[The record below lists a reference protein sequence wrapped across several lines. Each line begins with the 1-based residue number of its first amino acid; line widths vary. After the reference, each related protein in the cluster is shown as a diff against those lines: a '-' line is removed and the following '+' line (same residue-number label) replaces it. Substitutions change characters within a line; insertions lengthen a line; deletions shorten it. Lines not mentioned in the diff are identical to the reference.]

1 MARLPI
7 PGDDVGTWGGVLN
20 DFLTVE
26 HNSDGTLKKAADI
39 TAAQNTATDAQATA
53 NSALTAAGNA
63 VQSGDN
69 ISALTNDSGFTSNTG
84 TVTSVGITGTDGIQV
99 DSGSPVTSAGSFQ
112 LGVNAV
118 DLRAHLNITDGA
130 EANAVS
136 SVNTQTGTV
145 VLDPDDLDDSATN
158 HKFVSQAELTKL
170 AGIEAGAD
178 ITDNA
183 NVNAAGATMNTDS
196 NVAGNA
202 WVLDEDNLIS
212 NSNTKVP
219 TQQSVKAYIDNA
231 VTTGA
236 PDATASTKGKVR
248 LAGDLSGTADVPTV
262 PALNNKVN
270 KVGDTMTGKLIL
282 PQIQITGGSP
292 VTDYVLMTD
301 NVGNGTWKP
310 VPSAPVISV
319 NGKQNIVVIDKADIG
334 LNNVDNTNDANK
346 PISTAT
352 QTALNTKENTAN
364 KGVANGYASLDG
376 TGVIPV
382 SQLPNQSGSYIPLT
396 AKGVADGVATLD
408 SSTLIPVAQLPNIP
422 YANLP
427 VGTSGSTVARG
438 NDTRIVNA
446 IQNSALDT
454 DNTLA
459 ANSDSRIATQKA
471 TKEYVDN
478 QIASGTAP
486 DATTT
491 TKGIVQLTGDLSGT
505 ATAPTVVAAAGL
517 KNLTTTVST
526 SAATAPSS
534 GQFLR
539 ASNSS
544 TATWQAMPRTFGWYF
559 NDDIS
564 TGDGQGP
571 IYRLDANAT
580 IIAFDVNA
588 KQPPASTA
596 EFDIQTTTNPASGWT
611 SIFSARPT
619 ITAGQYVGTNGT
631 LSTTTLNAGIYI
643 RFCVISPGGDG
654 GGLNV
659 AAGITTQL
667 RMQTR

>member
-7 PGDDVGTWGGVLN
+7 PGKDAGSWGNILN
-20 DFLTVE
+20 EFLSVE
-26 HNSDGTLKKAADI
+26 LNTDGTLK
-39 TAAQNTATDAQATA
+39 
-53 NSALTAAGNA
+53 
-63 VQSGDN
+63 SGG
-69 ISALTNDSGFTSNTG
+69 SLGAYAPLSNPTFTG
-84 TVTSVGITGTDGIQV
+84 TVTVPT
-99 DSGSPVTSAGSFQ
+99 PTSATSAANKQYVDAQIAAGAPEADASTKGILQ
-112 LGVNAV
+112 LSG
-118 DLRAHLNITDGA
+118 DLGGTATSPTVPGLAGK
-130 EANAVS
+130 
-136 SVNTQTGTV
+136 VNTTTTV
-145 VLDPDDLDDSATN
+145 NGQALSTNVTLDPDDLDDTSTT
-158 HKFVSQAELTKL
+158 HKFISTAELAKL
-170 AGIEAGAD
+170 AGIETGAD
-178 ITDNA
+178 VTDA
-183 NVNAAGATMNTDS
+183 TNVNAAGATMNTDT
-196 NVAGNA
+196 NVSGNA
-202 WVLDEDNLIS
+202 WVLDEDTLIS

-219 TQQSVKAYIDNA
+219 TQQSVKAYIDEA
-231 VTTGA
+231 VTSGA

-270 KVGDTMTGKLIL
+270 KAGDTMTGKLIL

-319 NGKQNIVVIDKADIG
+319 NGKQNIVVIDKADVG
-334 LNNVDNTNDANK
+334 LSNVDNTNDANK
-346 PISTAT
+346 PISSAT
-352 QTALNTKENTAN
+352 QTALNAKENTAN

-376 TGVIPV
+376 SGTIPV

-408 SSTLIPVAQLPNIP
+408 SSTLIPTTQLPNIP
-422 YANLP
+422 YAKLP
-427 VGTSGSTVARG
+427 VGTSGSTIMAG
-438 NDTRIVNA
+438 NDSRVTNA

-459 ANSDSRIATQKA
+459 ANSDARIATQKA

-486 DATTT
+486 DATGAS
-491 TKGIVQLTGDLSGT
+491 KGIIQLAGDLGGT
-505 ATAPTVVAAAGL
+505 ADAPTVGAAAGL
-517 KNLTTTVST
+517 KNLTTTVTTT
-526 SAATAPSS
+526 SATAPSS

-539 ASNSS
+539 ASNNS

-571 IYRLDANAT
+571 VYRLDANAT
-580 IIAFDVNA
+580 VVAFDVNA

-596 EFDIQTTTNPASGWT
+596 ELDVQTTTNPASGWT
-611 SIFSARPT
+611 SIFSSRPT
-619 ITAGQYVGTNGT
+619 IPTGQYVGTNGT
-631 LSTTTLNAGIYI
+631 LSTTNLNAGVYI
-643 RFCVISPGGDG
+643 RFCVVNPGGDG

-659 AAGITTQL
+659 AAGVTTQL
-667 RMQTR
+667 RLQTR

>member
-20 DFLTVE
+20 DFLSVE
-26 HNSDGTLKKAADI
+26 LNSDGTLKKAADI
-39 TAAQNTATDAQATA
+39 TEAQDTADTALSVA
-53 NSALTAAGNA
+53 NSAVHPNDNVSTLVNDAGYT
-63 VQSGDN
+63 G
-69 ISALTNDSGFTSNTG
+69 NTG
-84 TVTSVGITGTDGIQV
+84 TVTSVSITGTDGIQV
-99 DSGSPVTSAGSFQ
+99 DSGSPVTGNGTIQ
-112 LGVNAV
+112 LGI
-118 DLRAHLNITDGA
+118 DPTSMRTHLNIQDGA
-130 EANAVS
+130 DVT
-136 SVNTQTGTV
+136 NTT
-145 VLDPDDLDDSATN
+145 
-158 HKFVSQAELTKL
+158 
-170 AGIEAGAD
+170 
-178 ITDNA
+178 
-183 NVNAAGATMNTDS
+183 NVNAAGATMNSDT
-196 NVAGNA
+196 NVAGNS
-202 WVLDEDNLIS
+202 WVLDEDSLIS

-219 TQQSVKAYIDNA
+219 TQQSVKAYIDDA

-270 KVGDTMTGKLIL
+270 KAGDTMTGKLIL

-319 NGKQNIVVIDKADIG
+319 NGKQNIVVIDKADVG
-334 LNNVDNTNDANK
+334 LSNVDNTNDANK

-352 QTALNTKENTAN
+352 QTALNAKENTAN

-376 TGVIPV
+376 AGVIPV
-382 SQLPNQSGSYIPLT
+382 SQLPNQSGSYIPIT
-396 AKGVADGVATLD
+396 AKGVASGVAELD
-408 SSTLIPVAQLPNIP
+408 SNTRLPTAQLPIALP
-422 YANLP
+422 FSALP
-427 VGTSGSTVARG
+427 VGTTGSTVMVG
-438 NDTRIVNA
+438 NDSRVTNA

-459 ANSDSRIATQKA
+459 ANSNLRIATQKA

-486 DATTT
+486 DATGAS
-491 TKGIVQLTGDLSGT
+491 KGIIQLAGDLSGT
-505 ATAPTVVAAAGL
+505 ADAPTVSAAAGL
-517 KNLTTTVST
+517 KNLTTTVTT
-526 SAATAPSS
+526 SAASAPAS

-539 ASNSS
+539 ASNNN

-559 NDDIS
+559 NDNIS
-564 TGDGQGP
+564 TVDGQGP

-580 IIAFDVNA
+580 VLAFDVNA

-596 EFDIQTTTNPASGWT
+596 QFDIQITTDPASGFT
-611 SIFSARPT
+611 SIFSAVPT

-631 LSTTTLNAGIYI
+631 LSTTNLTAGVYI
-643 RFCVISPGGDG
+643 RFCVIQPGGDG
-654 GGLNV
+654 GGNNV
-659 AAGITTQL
+659 AAGVTAQL
-667 RMQTR
+667 RLQTR